1 MNRYYLSIFDRL
13 GYEVLNPNQS
23 ELHLLY
29 KGTNKS
35 VEKVPSFEGRIYRG
49 EKNKRRIEWEEAHN
63 RYNVYLDF
71 IKIISF
77 GLDSEEV
84 YDDGIFNVY
93 LFASDNKYAHISIGE
108 YPMDNERHEVAR
120 INVTVV
126 DYGKGTKKFNIC
138 QRYKDASLIW
148 TERMHYKEPVDKEV
162 IVTDCSF
169 EDYYDQ
175 IFSFLD
181 TNLGGLSDNIQSNN
195 RAQKGFYLIDQALRE
210 CLTDLSNYWKNN
222 VLPYVNEENN
232 IK

>member
-1 MNRYYLSIFDRL
+1 
-13 GYEVLNPNQS
+13 
-23 ELHLLY
+23 
-29 KGTNKS
+29 
-35 VEKVPSFEGRIYRG
+35 
-49 EKNKRRIEWEEAHN
+49 
-63 RYNVYLDF
+63 
-71 IKIISF
+71 
-77 GLDSEEV
+77 
-84 YDDGIFNVY
+84 
-93 LFASDNKYAHISIGE
+93 
-108 YPMDNERHEVAR
+108 MDNERHEVAR

-126 DYGKGTKKFNIC
+126 EYGKGTKKFNIC

-181 TNLGGLSDNIQSNN
+181 NNLGGLSDNIQSNN